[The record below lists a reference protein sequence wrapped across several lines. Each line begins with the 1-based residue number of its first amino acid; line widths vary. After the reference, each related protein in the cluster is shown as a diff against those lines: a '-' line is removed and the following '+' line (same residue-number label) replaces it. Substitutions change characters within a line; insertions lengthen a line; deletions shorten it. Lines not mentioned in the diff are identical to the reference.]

1 MREKTPAEKA
11 RAAFIR
17 ACCERV
23 PGFEEMNWVQS
34 TIVIRDAEEEW
45 EEWLRNAA
53 EPQRQEKG
61 HAVASFSA
69 ST

>member
-23 PGFEEMNWVQS
+23 PGFAEMNWVQHR
-34 TIVIRDAEEEW
+34 IVVPERYKEHFEALLNSPEDTE
-45 EEWLRNAA
+45 R
-53 EPQRQEKG
+53 R
-61 HAVASFSA
+61 
-69 ST
+69 